1 MDGTT
6 DSWLPFAAMLAS
18 SAMFLAIWF
27 GSLHLLARGSGWR
40 RLADAY
46 PPSGVLG
53 SGLGETFRLRSI
65 TMRSAIHYN
74 LCVSLSVSPSALRIS
89 MPWIVSAGPPPIEIP
104 WSEIRS
110 EAGRVWWNPVV
121 TLRFARAPSVPVSVR
136 RRLADGLARASGGQL
151 APPPGDGV
159 R

>member
-6 DSWLPFAAMLAS
+6 DSGVSFVAVLGSL
-18 SAMFLAIWF
+18 AMFVAIWF
-27 GSLHLLARGSGWR
+27 GSLHLVARGSGWR

-53 SGLGETFRLRSI
+53 SGVGESFRLRSI
-65 TMRSAIHYN
+65 TMRSGLHYN
-74 LCVSLSVSPSALRIS
+74 LCVSLSASPSALRIS
-89 MPWIVSAGPPPIEIP
+89 MPWIFSAGHAPIEIP

-136 RRLADGLARASGGQL
+136 RRLAAGLARASGGQL
-151 APPPGDGV
+151 ALPPG
-159 R
+159 REAR